1 MTTSRPIMNNT
12 SNFIMRDQVHN
23 LIPSIMQHG
32 RERLMF
38 RFVSQVSLAIV
49 SLATFKLLF

>member
-1 MTTSRPIMNNT
+1 MNNT

-32 RERLMF
+32 RDHSLF
-38 RFVSQVSLAIV
+38 KFVSQVSFAIV
-49 SLATFKLLF
+49 SLVTFKLLF